1 LHEYFNSYVSLW
13 LVGKPK
19 KRVQDMYVQSVME
32 MIVTELDE
40 AWSVG
45 SEKGVRMIY
54 RPILFDLMRQRP
66 MSNSII
72 PESGDWGRCCY
83 SVRRFVISIG
93 GESRGR

>member
-1 LHEYFNSYVSLW
+1 
-13 LVGKPK
+13 
-19 KRVQDMYVQSVME
+19 ME

-72 PESGDWGRCCY
+72 P
-83 SVRRFVISIG
+83 
-93 GESRGR
+93 